1 MVTIVEVPFQNLLQT
16 TEIAQS
22 SFIWLDKEV
31 NSWENNMYKEIA
43 KEKFTGSEVSAFYC
57 ETIEQALQA
66 LDKTVKAVLIVSGSM
81 GQFLLP
87 RISPLKKHPALRSVI
102 VFCWNVARHQQ
113 WAANHPLV
121 SAVYDDFSDVLDK
134 LEQKL
139 SSA

>member
-22 SFIWLDKEV
+22 SFIWLDKEI
-31 NSWENNMYKEIA
+31 NSLENKMYKEIA
-43 KEKFTGSEVSAFYC
+43 EEKFKGSEVSGFYC
-57 ETIEQALQA
+57 STIEQALEA

-134 LEQKL
+134 LEQNL